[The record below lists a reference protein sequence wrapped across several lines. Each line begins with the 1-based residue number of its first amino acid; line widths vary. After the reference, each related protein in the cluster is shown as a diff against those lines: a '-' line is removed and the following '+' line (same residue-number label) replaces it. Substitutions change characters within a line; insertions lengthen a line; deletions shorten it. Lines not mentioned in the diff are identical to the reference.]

1 MVKPYIKKYK
11 TIYNLYV
18 FFVDGEYIRTN
29 IDKEFTNY
37 GQNYRFPFIP
47 ARELWIDKEKAS
59 GETDFFVESM
69 LIMRRELK
77 KGKTHEQ
84 AVKIA
89 DKAEKAERAMSKL
102 SLELKR
108 LPKDE
113 RLEKIKKEKLM
124 TTGRVD
130 VWLVRGEAVRT
141 LFFLDFTEGGHDKV
155 YPFVPDNE
163 VWIDDDLGE
172 GERKF
177 VLIHELYERWLMNGG
192 KQYEEA
198 HYPSSSLEYF
208 CRKFEF
214 MSIPVLL
221 FLRFINGF
229 FVK

>member
-1 MVKPYIKKYK
+1 MEKPYIKKYK
-11 TIYNLYV
+11 TIYNIHV

-29 IDKEFTNY
+29 INKEFTNY
-37 GQNYRFPFIP
+37 GQNYLFSFIP
-47 ARELWIDKEKAS
+47 KNEFWIDKEKAS

-77 KGKTHEQ
+77 KGKTREQ
-84 AVKIA
+84 AAKIA
-89 DKAEKAERAMSKL
+89 DKSEKAERTMSKL
-102 SLELKR
+102 SIELKR

-113 RLEKIKKEKLM
+113 RLEKIKKEELM
-124 TTGRVD
+124 TTGKVH
-130 VWLVRGEAVRT
+130 VWLVNGEAVRT

-177 VLIHELYERWLMNGG
+177 VLIHELYERWLMDRGRG
-192 KQYEEA
+192 YEEA

-208 CRKFEF
+208 CRRYEI
-214 MSIPVLL
+214 MSLPVLIL
-221 FLRFINGF
+221 LRIMNGY